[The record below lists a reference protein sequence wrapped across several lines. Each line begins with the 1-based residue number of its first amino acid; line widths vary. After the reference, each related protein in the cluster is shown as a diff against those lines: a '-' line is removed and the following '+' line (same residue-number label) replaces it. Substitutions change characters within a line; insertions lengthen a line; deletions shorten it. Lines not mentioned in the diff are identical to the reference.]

1 MTLRCVRTAT
11 DPGPSS
17 ICKPCDEMKAG
28 GCDSGTRAGWQGRVA
43 KDGGGEGRGGEGRGG
58 EDGVGSGVEMQR
70 GGEVVREE
78 YLRYGSGDGDLVLAK
93 SDDQAHHEYERAR
106 RHQAT

>member
-1 MTLRCVRTAT
+1 MSLRCARTAT
-11 DPGPSS
+11 EPGLSS
-17 ICKPCDEMKAG
+17 ICKPCDEMKAS
-28 GCDSGTRAGWQGRVA
+28 GCDGGTRAWWR
-43 KDGGGEGRGGEGRGG
+43 GRGG
-58 EDGVGSGVEMQR
+58 EDGVGSGAEMQR

-78 YLRYGSGDGDLVLAK
+78 YLRDGSGDGDVVLAK